1 MIWLGTV
8 NAVQIWHMK
17 TLALNI
23 PKTIPLLSLPV
34 GFGFLL
40 IGTIFLHFRKGEE

>member
-34 GFGFLL
+34 GFALL
-40 IGTIFLHFRKGEE
+40 LAGTVLLHFKEGR